1 MIADVL
7 QEMGITIP
15 EAPKPL
21 AAYVP
26 AVESTGKLVFTSGQ
40 LPMKDGK
47 LMYTGH
53 LGDMVSEEDGKKAA
67 EFALINALAAVKGAA
82 GSLDN
87 IKRIVKM
94 NVFVQSAAGFGNQPE
109 VANGASELLE
119 KIFGEKGK
127 HARAAVGVS
136 MLPRNAAVELELI
149 VQL

>member
-1 MIADVL
+1 
-7 QEMGITIP
+7 
-15 EAPKPL
+15 
-21 AAYVP
+21 
-26 AVESTGKLVFTSGQ
+26 
-40 LPMKDGK
+40 MKDGK

-67 EFALINALAAVKGAA
+67 ELALINALAAVKGAA